1 MSQFEDLEVN
11 PEKSDH
17 HRIYLYPASGT
28 LEQEI
33 GEELRAMMNVG
44 IPDMRICLFDQP
56 DLEIEHF
63 DVLIEFS
70 HQVAPEFSPDDEV
83 YVFDE
88 AKTDADIG
96 DELFNRLMKLKK
108 GTEIRIQKQEIL

>member
-11 PEKSDH
+11 PEKPDR

-33 GEELRAMMNVG
+33 GEALRAMMNVG
-44 IPDMRICLFDQP
+44 IPDMRICLFDHP
-56 DLEIEHF
+56 DPEIEHF

-70 HQVAPEFSPDDEV
+70 HQVAAEFSPNDEV
-83 YVFDE
+83 YAFNE
-88 AKTDADIG
+88 AKTDAAIG
-96 DELFNRLMKLKK
+96 DELFNRLMSLKK
-108 GTEIRIQKQEIL
+108 GAEIRIQKQAVL